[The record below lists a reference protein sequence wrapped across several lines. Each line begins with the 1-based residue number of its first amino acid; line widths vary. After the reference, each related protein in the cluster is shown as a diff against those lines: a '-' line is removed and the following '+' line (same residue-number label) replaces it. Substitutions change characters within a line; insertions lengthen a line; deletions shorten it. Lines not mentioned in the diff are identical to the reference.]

1 MRCAA
6 SAPRAR
12 GCPADK
18 KDAAGRA
25 LPALTGLSLVAFAAN
40 SILCRL
46 ALGAG
51 RIDAASFTSLRL
63 LAGAAV
69 LVPLARLP
77 AGAPRPSATG
87 GSWGSGVALA
97 VYALSFSF
105 AYRDLTAGTGALL
118 LFGAVQATMMAAG
131 LLAGERPRAAE
142 WIGWL
147 LAIAGLGLLTAPGV
161 EAPAPRAAALM
172 ALAGAAWGVY
182 SLRGRNGAAPRAAT
196 ADNFL
201 RALPWALA
209 ACLATRA
216 AWHSDAR
223 GALCAVVSGAVT
235 SGLGYVA
242 WYAALPGLG
251 AVRAAIAQLAVP
263 ALAALGG
270 VALLGEHIGLRLAAS
285 SLLILGGV
293 LLAIARQALPAA
305 LRRRTDALV

>member
-1 MRCAA
+1 M
-6 SAPRAR
+6 
-12 GCPADK
+12 
-18 KDAAGRA
+18 
-25 LPALTGLSLVAFAAN
+25 PALTGLSLLAFAAN

-77 AGAPRPSATG
+77 AAAPRPAAAG
-87 GSWGSGVALA
+87 GSWGSGAALA
-97 VYALSFSF
+97 VYALGFSF
-105 AYRDLTAGTGALL
+105 AYRELTAGTGALL
-118 LFGAVQATMMAAG
+118 LFGAVQATMMTAG
-131 LLAGERPRAAE
+131 LIAGERPRAAE
-142 WIGWL
+142 WTGWL
-147 LAIAGLGLLTAPGV
+147 LALAGLGVLTAPGL

-172 ALAGAAWGVY
+172 AMAGVAWGVY
-182 SLRGRNGAAPRAAT
+182 SLHGRKAAAPRAAT

-209 ACLATRA
+209 ASLAARA
-216 AWHSDAR
+216 AFHMDAR
-223 GALCAVVSGAVT
+223 GALLAVVSGAVT

-242 WYAALPGLG
+242 WYAAIPGLG
-251 AVRAAIAQLAVP
+251 ALRAAIAQLAVP

-270 VALLGEHIGLRLAAS
+270 VLFLGERIGLRLLAS

-293 LLAIARQALPAA
+293 FLAIAR
-305 LRRRTDALV
+305 RALV